1 VSKPTITQVRV
12 WASRPLPYEP
22 GGRVS
27 LPTTTTATPT
37 TAAPAATPRTTAAA
51 TTTAAPAT
59 TSTSTDLLG
68 VVGVQ
73 VETANGAVGVGLAPC
88 VPAAMPALVAL
99 VEQMVA
105 PLVVGHNPLD
115 HERLYARAHHRLA
128 EQVGWPGLA
137 ARAYAAVDLAL
148 WDLKGRLSGLPVHRL
163 LGGAKE
169 SVPCLAAQLLPAT
182 ATPAELLRRVEPLLR
197 QGVMGLL
204 VRLGGC
210 DVEADANLV
219 QALRE
224 GLGDAWLGVD
234 AAGRYDLPSLL
245 SLIELFV
252 DELQI
257 DWLAE
262 PLHLADLAGLAR
274 LGQSLTVP
282 IAAGEPLDDLAA
294 IETLLARGLVQVLRL
309 NLWRIGGYTPALRV
323 VHLAE
328 RFGVKLVPVGPPELT
343 VPLACGLGAI
353 SAVEYC
359 DWLQPVLTR
368 PVQLHRGQLSPPD
381 SAGLGVELAEPLR

>member
-12 WASRPLPYEP
+12 WASRPLPYDP

-27 LPTTTTATPT
+27 LPTTTAASTADDS
-37 TAAPAATPRTTAAA
+37 A

-99 VEQMVA
+99 VEQIVA

-148 WDLKGRLSGLPVHRL
+148 WDLKGRLSGL
-163 LGGAKE
+163 
-169 SVPCLAAQLLPAT
+169 PCLAAQLLPAT

-282 IAAGEPLDDLAA
+282 IAAGEPLDELAA
-294 IETLLARGLVQVLRL
+294 IETLLARGAVQVLRL

-328 RFGVKLVPVGPPELT
+328 RFGVKVVPVGPPELT
-343 VPLACGLGAI
+343 VPLACGLGEI

-359 DWLQPVLTR
+359 DWLQPVLTQ
-368 PVQLHRGQLSPPD
+368 PVRLQRGQLAPPD
-381 SAGLGVELAEPLR
+381 AAGLGVELAEPLR